1 MLGFREQIL
10 TSDEMWAQTKHV
22 VCRLHR
28 CFEYKVRVTRLDL
41 DP

>member
-1 MLGFREQIL
+1 MLGFREEVL

-28 CFEYKVRVTRLDL
+28 CFEYEVRVSWLYL